1 MGLNLMSYMKKDVF
15 RIFMGLICVLSI
27 GNLKAQEIKDPEA
40 VKKESPKSKVQP
52 LGDLKIKFNED
63 GSKYLK
69 FGFSN
74 QAWFRVIE
82 NNPGTLVN
90 GVPQSTTYDAGIR
103 RMRIT
108 ATGQLSPRYLM
119 FVQMGMNNQSF
130 ISGGGTGT
138 GGNGA
143 GKKAVFFI
151 HDAYNEFAVL
161 PLMNSETKKVN
172 DFSLYL
178 GAGLHSW
185 NGVSRLTNA
194 SSTKVLTLDLPV
206 FNFINI
212 EVSDQ
217 FARQFGIFA
226 HGEYKKAAYRVN
238 VNKPFATNLIPA
250 VGGGAVD
257 NNKSG
262 KLSYSGYFD
271 YQFFD
276 TENRSAPFLVGTY
289 LGEKKILNVGAGF
302 YSTKDGT
309 LTQPSEGVFKS
320 HDIMVLGLDVF
331 TELPVGP
338 KEKKMSLS
346 FLSVFYNYNFGPD
359 YIRTTG
365 IMNPGTA
372 DLNFKGPI
380 AKEGFGNARYL
391 LGTGQIWYTQAG
403 FLLPKF
409 SDKIRIQPFAAYTL
423 KNMEA
428 LQKEGSYYDLGT
440 NLLLDGHNAKVS
452 FQYSSRPLYNKI
464 TNNVFERAGEFIAS
478 VQICL

>member
-1 MGLNLMSYMKKDVF
+1 MKKIAIKIF
-15 RIFMGLICVLSI
+15 TGLIFMMSFEY
-27 GNLKAQEIKDPEA
+27 LKAQEIKETA
-40 VKKESPKSKVQP
+40 VFIKEEPKPAIKP
-52 LGDLKIKFNED
+52 LGDLKLKFNED

-69 FGFSN
+69 FSFWN
-74 QAWFRVIE
+74 QVWFRVIE

-108 ATGQLSPRYLM
+108 ATAQLSPRYLM
-119 FVQMGMNNQSF
+119 FFQMGMNNQSF

-138 GGNGA
+138 GANGA

-151 HDAYNEFAVL
+151 HDAYNEFTVI
-161 PLMNSETKKVN
+161 PSINSDTKQVN
-172 DFSLYL
+172 DFSLYV

-194 SSTKVLTLDLPV
+194 SSSKMLTLDLPV
-206 FNFINI
+206 FNFNTI

-217 FARQFGIFA
+217 FARQMGVFA
-226 HGEYKKAAYRVN
+226 HGEYKKIGYRIN

-250 VGGGAVD
+250 VGAAALD

-262 KLSYSGYFD
+262 KLSYAGYFD

-276 TENRSAPFLVGTY
+276 KENRTTSFLTGTY

-309 LTQPSEGVFKS
+309 LTQPSAGVFKN
-320 HDIMVLGLDVF
+320 HDIMILGLDVF
-331 TELPVGP
+331 TELPIGP
-338 KEKKMSLS
+338 KNKKMSLS
-346 FLSVFYNYNFGPD
+346 VYSVFYDYDFGPD

-372 DLNFKGPI
+372 NVDFLGPT
-380 AKEGFGNARYL
+380 AKEGYGNAKYL

-409 SDKIRIQPFAAYTL
+409 SDKIRIQPFAAYAL
-423 KNMEA
+423 KKLDA
-428 LQKEGSYYDLGT
+428 LSANGNYYDVGT
-440 NLLLDGHNAKVS
+440 NFLLDGHNAKIS
-452 FQYSSRPLYNKI
+452 MQYSNRPLYDKI
-464 TNNVFERAGEFIAS
+464 TNTVFKRAGEFITS
-478 VQICL
+478 VQIYL

>member
-1 MGLNLMSYMKKDVF
+1 MENIVHK
-15 RIFMGLICVLSI
+15 IFIGLICI
-27 GNLKAQEIKDPEA
+27 GSFENLKAQEIKDS
-40 VKKESPKSKVQP
+40 VVIKKEAPKSKMQP
-52 LGDLKIKFNED
+52 LGDLKIKFNDD

-69 FGFSN
+69 FGFWN
-74 QAWFRVIE
+74 QVWFRAIE

-90 GVPQSTTYDAGIR
+90 GVPQTTTYDSGIR

-108 ATGQLSPRYLM
+108 ATVQLSPKYLM
-119 FVQMGMNNQSF
+119 FIQMGMNNQSF

-143 GKKAVFFI
+143 GKKAAFFI
-151 HDAYNEFAVL
+151 HDAYNEFAIL
-161 PLMNSETKKVN
+161 PLVNSETRKVN
-172 DFSLYL
+172 DFNLYI

-194 SSTKVLTLDLPV
+194 SSNKMLTLDLPS
-206 FNFINI
+206 FNFNTI

-217 FARQFGIFA
+217 FGRQFGLFA
-226 HGEYKKAAYRVN
+226 HGEYKKMGYRIN

-262 KLSYSGYFD
+262 KLSYAGYFD

-276 TENRSAPFLVGTY
+276 KENRSTSFLAGTY

-309 LTQPSEGVFKS
+309 LTQPLDAVFKS
-320 HDIMVLGLDVF
+320 HDIMILGLDVF
-331 TELPVGP
+331 MELPVGL
-338 KEKKMSLS
+338 KEKKMSFSLY
-346 FLSVFYNYNFGPD
+346 SVFYNYDFGPD

-365 IMNPGTA
+365 IMNPGTV
-372 DLNFKGPI
+372 DPNFKGTI
-380 AKEGFGNARYL
+380 AKEGFGNAKYL
-391 LGTGQIWYTQAG
+391 LGTGQIWYSQAG

-409 SDKIRIQPFAAYTL
+409 SDKIRIQPFAAYSL
-423 KNMEA
+423 KSMEA
-428 LQKEGSYYDLGT
+428 LSENGNYYDLGA
-440 NLLLDGHNAKVS
+440 NLLLDGHNAKIS
-452 FQYSSRPLYNKI
+452 LQYSSRPLYDKI
-464 TNNVFERAGEFIAS
+464 KNTVFEREGEFIAS
-478 VQICL
+478 VQIYL